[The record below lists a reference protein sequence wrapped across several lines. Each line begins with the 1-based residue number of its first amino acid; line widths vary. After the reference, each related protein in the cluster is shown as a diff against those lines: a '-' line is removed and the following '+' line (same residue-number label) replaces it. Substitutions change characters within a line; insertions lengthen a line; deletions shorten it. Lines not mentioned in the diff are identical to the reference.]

1 MSLKSTPTRY
11 GATAIALHWTSAA
24 AVVILLASGVVA
36 SNAVDGPAPG
46 LILTH
51 AALGVLALVLTLVR
65 IVWWLVFDRRPQPS
79 EMPGWQKNLASA
91 VHGLLYL
98 SLLVMGASGIATLA
112 LSGAV
117 PALLSGAPLP
127 DLSHLVPRAVHGVV
141 SKLLLVLLAAHI
153 GAAIYHQVV
162 MRDHLLARM
171 GLGR

>member
-1 MSLKSTPTRY
+1 MTLESTPTRY
-11 GATAIALHWTSAA
+11 GTTAIALHWTSAA
-24 AVVILLASGVVA
+24 AVLVLLASGVA
-36 SNAVDGPAPG
+36 AANAVDGPPPG

-51 AALGVLALVLTLVR
+51 AALGVIALVLTLVR
-65 IVWWLVFDRRPQPS
+65 IVWWLMFDRRPQPA
-79 EMPGWQKNLASA
+79 EMPGWQKTMASA

-127 DLSHLVPRAVHGVV
+127 DLSELAPRAVHGLV
-141 SKLLLVLLAAHI
+141 SKLLLVLLVAHI
-153 GAAIYHQVV
+153 GAAIYHQLV

-171 GLGR
+171 GVGR